1 MTSTKFRVLLAS
13 VLLLVAFASNSYAD
27 ISNAAVLFLRIAPG
41 ARAAGMGEAF
51 VAIADDATATHWNP
65 AGLGAYPLA
74 STWIATN
81 IPDEYRVV
89 SRIAA
94 RKNGRA
100 DDYMGYEIWAITA
113 DGLARFDNKSW
124 HDYEMFGTKTD
135 ETVQQIA
142 SRYFNIIDEKEL
154 EGIVTKIAVANNDG
168 SYDDL
173 VKLHDEI
180 LEAAPADYSLIE
192 SLTSGLDSVLVMYN
206 LCRLN
211 WDKVNQIRD
220 SWRDGY
226 KDSTLTEKELDRINI
241 AAEKARMRYLPEELK
256 IPYSAL
262 FAGELTS
269 IASNGTVVMVGT
281 TDGLYQYNG
290 SNWRPYGDEDAMP
303 SRNVLSMHPVGSN
316 ILIGTD
322 KGIVN
327 YNGLAI
333 VALDASQPLP
343 KGSVSA
349 IGAASLTDIYVVM
362 DSDLYHYDGQRW
374 SNTFDYTVILDDT
387 AERVTDGF
395 AIYGTQAEKEKY
407 QTKLEQARQAA
418 SGDSASTGMEP
429 GEAVK
434 LPYVAEIKGK
444 VNDIYVD
451 GTNKVWLATEYGLL
465 YFDGT
470 GWQLPGYTDFQ
481 VAEGQTLDDIVQ
493 LRFQRDKSF
502 TEENI
507 DVYKAQLKVV
517 NDLGDEPLKAGQT
530 IKIYANPNA
539 YPVESIARVRDQ
551 IFFATLSG
559 LVSFDGQRWSRA
571 GFEGVDNG
579 PVYDIYTLSGETW
592 IVGHNKIVV
601 RGRGKFQLT
610 GMHVKWLP
618 ELASDLYY
626 DFFSFVANKEGL
638 GTFGGNVTFLSYG
651 KIVRTDEQGTELG
664 TFDSFDLAVT
674 GSFGTS
680 LTNKLKGGVSAK
692 IIHSRLAEQGAGEE
706 KGKGTSTGF
715 AVDFGLLYQ
724 YSPRLTIGAA
734 VTNLGWPMKYIDAA
748 QSDDLPRNLAF
759 GFAYK
764 LKNSEYLDILATAEA
779 NKLLVGLNDG
789 LSTELKEVIF
799 NGGMEVTYLDLISGR
814 IGYIYDQE
822 GQIKTMT
829 LGFGLSLIDL
839 IQADLAYIPSNND
852 QALANTLRVSL
863 TLTP

>member
-13 VLLLVAFASNSYAD
+13 VLLLVAFVSNSYAD

-41 ARAAGMGEAF
+41 ARAAGMGEAY

-74 STWIATN
+74 STWIATD
-81 IPDEYRVV
+81 IPDEYRAV

-94 RKNGRA
+94 RKDGRA
-100 DDYMGYEIWAITA
+100 DDYSGYEIWAITA
-113 DGLARFDNKSW
+113 DGLARYDNKSW
-124 HDYEMFGTKTD
+124 HTSELFGTRTD

-142 SRYFNIIDEKEL
+142 SRYFNVVDEQQL
-154 EGIVTKIAVANNDG
+154 EGIVEKIARANNRG
-168 SYDDL
+168 SYDEL

-180 LEAAPADYSLIE
+180 LKAVPADYSLNQ
-192 SLTSGLDSVLVMYN
+192 SLTSGLDSVLIMYD
-206 LCRLN
+206 LCRLD
-211 WDKVNQIRD
+211 WDRVNEMRD
-220 SWRDGY
+220 LWRDGY

-241 AAEKARMRYLPEELK
+241 AAERARMRYLPEELK

-262 FAGELTS
+262 FAGDLTT
-269 IASNGTVVMVGT
+269 IASNGTAVLVGT

-290 SNWRPYGDEDAMP
+290 TNWRPFGEEEALP
-303 SRNVLSMHPVGSN
+303 SRHITAMYPVGSN

-322 KGIVN
+322 SGLVN
-327 YNGLAI
+327 YNGLA
-333 VALDASQPLP
+333 VLGLDASQPLP
-343 KGSVSA
+343 SGNISA
-349 IGAASLTDIYVVM
+349 IGAANIANIYVVM
-362 DSDLYHYDGQRW
+362 DGDLYHYDGERW
-374 SNTFDYTVILDDT
+374 SNTFEYTVILDDT
-387 AERVTDGF
+387 AERVTDRL

-407 QTKLEQARQAA
+407 QAKMDQLQQVQGDDSTAA
-418 SGDSASTGMEP
+418 GMEA
-429 GEAVK
+429 GSAMR
-434 LPYVAEIKGK
+434 LPYVADIKGK
-444 VNDIYVD
+444 VNAIYVES
-451 GTNKVWLATEYGLL
+451 GNKVWIGTEYGLL
-465 YFDGT
+465 YFNG
-470 GWQLPGYTDFQ
+470 GEWQLPGYTDFT
-481 VAEGQTLDDIVQ
+481 VAEGQTLDDVVQ
-493 LRFQRDKSF
+493 LRFQRDKAF
-502 TEENI
+502 TQENVDAYI
-507 DVYKAQLKVV
+507 AQLKAV
-517 NDLGDEPLKAGQT
+517 NDLGDEPLKTGQT

-551 IFFATLSG
+551 ILFGTSSG
-559 LVSFDGQRWSRA
+559 LVAYDGQRWSRA
-571 GFEGVDNG
+571 DFEGMG
-579 PVYDIYTLSGETW
+579 ESPVYDVYTLSGETW
-592 IVGHNKIVV
+592 IVGQSKMVV

-692 IIHSRLAEQGAGEE
+692 VIHSRLAEQGAGEE

-724 YSPRLTIGAA
+724 YSPRLTLGMA

-748 QSDDLPRNLAF
+748 QSDDLPRNLAL

-764 LKNSEYLDILATAEA
+764 LKNSEYLSVLATAEA

-789 LSTELKEVIF
+789 LSTELKEVIL
-799 NGGMEVTYLDLISGR
+799 NGGMEITYLNLISGR

-829 LGFGLSLIDL
+829 LGFGLDLMDL